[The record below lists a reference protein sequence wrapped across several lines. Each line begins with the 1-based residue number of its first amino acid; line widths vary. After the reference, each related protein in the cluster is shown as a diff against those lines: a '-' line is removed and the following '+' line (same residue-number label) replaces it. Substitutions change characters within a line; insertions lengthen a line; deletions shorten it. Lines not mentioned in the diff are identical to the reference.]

1 MVILV
6 KVKDV
11 MKQNA
16 GDVYTRCCGNSTFI
30 HYLISK
36 YTKYTITFSC
46 YTGQAF
52 TPGSQTGVSSGLSF
66 SQAKS
71 QNFDPFADLANL
83 GSGLP
88 GKILLL
94 RAYT

>member
-1 MVILV
+1 MSRSRMLGRFTRGVVEIVLLFIL
-6 KVKDV
+6 
-11 MKQNA
+11 
-16 GDVYTRCCGNSTFI
+16 
-30 HYLISK
+30 LISK
-36 YTKYTITFSC
+36 YTKYMITFSC
-46 YTGQAF
+46 YTGEAF
-52 TPGSQTGVSSGLSF
+52 TTGSQTGVSSGLSF

-88 GKILLL
+88 GTILLL

>member
-6 KVKDV
+6 MGKDV
-11 MKQNA
+11 VKQDA
-16 GDVYTRCCGNSTFI
+16 GEVCMRCCGDSTSILSLSFQTDQ
-30 HYLISK
+30 ISDV
-36 YTKYTITFSC
+36 FSS

-52 TPGSQTGVSSGLSF
+52 TTGSQSSVSSGLSF

-88 GKILLL
+88 GEILLFL
-94 RAYT
+94 DCT

>member
-6 KVKDV
+6 MGKDV
-11 MKQNA
+11 VKQDA
-16 GDVYTRCCGNSTFI
+16 GEVCMRCCGDTSILSLSFQTDQ
-30 HYLISK
+30 ISDV
-36 YTKYTITFSC
+36 FS
-46 YTGQAF
+46 YYIGQAF
-52 TPGSQTGVSSGLSF
+52 TTGSQSSVSSGLSF

-88 GKILLL
+88 GEILLFL
-94 RAYT
+94 DYT